1 LPVDNADLT
10 GAVPQPISPLFAGI
24 AEDMLARLLADART
38 VRVDAQ
44 DWLFR
49 QGEPPGSLYVVRSGR
64 LSVSVENGGRQTAVR
79 TVGPGSALGEL
90 ALLTRSPRSA
100 SVQAVRDS
108 ELVEVDAER
117 FEELVRTNSTFAVSL
132 LRELARQLQASGG
145 LELPSTRPVVLSVV
159 GRGDASDRFSD
170 ELERSLEALG
180 SVVAITEPDLD
191 AAADF
196 GRLVD
201 GLEERFDRVILIA
214 RGPGAWQDF
223 CARQADRVVQVVDEG
238 VVELPTQLD
247 RGRLELVFPAASPRI
262 AQWLAELKPRTY
274 HVLEAGDRYV
284 RSVGRVARRLSG
296 RALGLV
302 LSGGGARG
310 YAHVGA
316 VDVLLRKGFEV
327 DRVGGCSI
335 GSFVGAMVALGWETE
350 EMRETCEQD
359 LARHKPF
366 NDYTFPRVSL
376 IRARKAARMLERLF
390 GETQMEELPRP
401 LFAVS
406 ANLLSGLPV
415 VHREGPLVRAVGAS
429 MSIPGIA
436 PPLPFG
442 TALLVDG
449 GILNNLPVDVMA
461 EADEGPIV
469 AIDVVRRMSTESETP
484 PVPTIGETL
493 ARATVLGGTER
504 AEANRRLADLLVIPD
519 VQQVP
524 LRGWNRVDEAIE
536 AGKRAMEAALESGG
550 GEALEAAKPR

>member
-1 LPVDNADLT
+1 VDNADLP
-10 GAVPQPISPLFAGI
+10 GAVPQPVSPLFAGI
-24 AEDMLARLLADART
+24 AEGMVTRLLADARR

-44 DWLFR
+44 EWLFR
-49 QGEPPGSLYVVRSGR
+49 QGEPAGSLYVVRSGR
-64 LSVSVENGGRQTAVR
+64 LSVLVENGERQTAVR

-90 ALLTRSPRSA
+90 ALLTRSRRSA

-145 LELPSTRPVVLSVV
+145 LQLPSTRPVVLSVV
-159 GRGDASDRFSD
+159 GRGEASDRFSD
-170 ELERSLEALG
+170 ELARSLEALG
-180 SVVAITEPDLD
+180 SVVAIAEPDLD
-191 AAADF
+191 AATDF
-196 GRLVD
+196 GRLVN
-201 GLEERFDRVILIA
+201 GLEERFERVILIA
-214 RGPGAWQDF
+214 RGQGAWRDF
-223 CARQADRVVQVVDEG
+223 CARQADRVLQVVDEG

-247 RGRLELVFPAASPRI
+247 RGRLELVFPAASPQI
-262 AQWLAELKPRTY
+262 AQRLAELEPRTH
-274 HVLEAGDRYV
+274 HVLEAGDRYA

-296 RALGLV
+296 RGLGLV

-316 VDVLLRKGFEV
+316 VDVLLREGFEV

-335 GSFVGAMVALGWETE
+335 GSFVGAMVALGWKIEDI
-350 EMRETCEQD
+350 RDTCEQD

-366 NDYTFPRVSL
+366 NDYTFPRISL

-415 VHREGPLVRAVGAS
+415 VHREGPLARAVGAS

-493 ARATVLGGTER
+493 ARATVLGGAER
-504 AEANRRLADLLVIPD
+504 AEANRRLADLLVVPD

-524 LRGWNRVDEAIE
+524 LRGWSRVDEAIE

-550 GEALEAAKPR
+550 AKALEAAKPR